1 MLLTL
6 IALSFGGRNDN
17 EFGTTVAK
25 EGYEVQVYSGRAAIG
40 ERGHV
45 RIVIYATDGYR
56 LDNEYD
62 IKVSMRSPPKDV
74 QWGQST
80 MDREDGS
87 LNEDGTVYTVEVP
100 YRAGKMGDY
109 GVSGKVKFK
118 VCRAGQ
124 CKGGRA
130 RFKTSVYAR

>member
-1 MLLTL
+1 M
-6 IALSFGGRNDN
+6 
-17 EFGTTVAK
+17 
-25 EGYEVQVYSGRAAIG
+25 QVYSGKAAIG

-45 RIVIYATDGYR
+45 KIVIYATEGYR

-62 IKVSMRSPPKDV
+62 IKVTMKNPPSDV

-80 MDREDGS
+80 MHREDGQ
-87 LNEDGTVYTVEVP
+87 LNDDGTVYTVEVP
-100 YRAGKMGDY
+100 YRAGRMGEY
-109 GVSGKVKFK
+109 PVRGKVKFK

-130 RFKTSVYAR
+130 SFKTAVYAR